1 MPAPALMA
9 CPQCDL
15 LHRAVA
21 PARGVTVSCRR
32 CGAPLRR
39 GGHDSRDLA
48 LALYLTALVLFILA
62 NTFPLLEMTLRG
74 QVKVATL
81 PGCAS
86 ILAELGWPWLSG
98 ILLTTAI
105 LAPFAHMTGMAWVLL
120 RVRAGRQTRATARMF
135 RLVEQFQTWGMAE
148 VFVLGILVSYVK
160 LAAMAALVPG
170 IGLYALAAFILVAA
184 AALSSVDPEAVWHD
198 LGEVPLP
205 PDLPAEAATAR
216 QAGLVTCLACRAL
229 VSRRTLRRCPRC
241 NATLRTRKPES
252 RQRTWALLA
261 TAVVLYLPANLLP
274 VMKVVSLGKTQADT
288 IMGGVIHFVRTGEW
302 LLASII
308 FLASVLVPVLKISIL
323 AFLLLAEQRGLAWR
337 PVQRA
342 RLYRLTELVG
352 RWSMVDIFAVSLMV
366 AMVSLGNVATI
377 EPAPGSVA
385 FALLVVVTMLAA
397 LTFDPRLVW
406 DSLETPAAPP
416 ASPHPGPGLRA
427 QTGLG

>member
-1 MPAPALMA
+1 
-9 CPQCDL
+9 
-15 LHRAVA
+15 V
-21 PARGVTVSCRR
+21 
-32 CGAPLRR
+32 
-39 GGHDSRDLA
+39 A

-62 NTFPLLEMTLRG
+62 NAFPLLEMTLRG

-105 LAPFAHMTGMAWVLL
+105 LAPFAHLVGMAWILY
-120 RVRAGRQTRATARMF
+120 RVRSGRQTRATARMF

-160 LAAMAALVPG
+160 LASMAALVPG

-205 PDLPAEAATAR
+205 ADIPEGAATAQ

-229 VSRRTLRRCPRC
+229 VPWRSSRRCPRC

-288 IMGGVIHFVRTGEW
+288 IMGGVIHFARTGEW

-308 FLASVLVPVLKISIL
+308 FLASVLVPVLKISVL
-323 AFLLLAEQRGLAWR
+323 AFLLLAEQRGLAWK

-352 RWSMVDIFAVSLMV
+352 RWSMVDIFAVALMV
-366 AMVSLGNVATI
+366 AMVSLGNLATI

-385 FALLVVVTMLAA
+385 FAFLVVITMLAA
-397 LTFDPRLVW
+397 LSFEPRLVW
-406 DSLETPAAPP
+406 DSLEAPGNAPALRTQ
-416 ASPHPGPGLRA
+416 PGLR
-427 QTGLG
+427 

>member
-1 MPAPALMA
+1 MA

-15 LHRAVA
+15 LHRAVT
-21 PARGVTVSCRR
+21 PPRGVTARCRR
-32 CGAPLRR
+32 CGAALRR
-39 GGHDSRDLA
+39 GGHDSRDAA
-48 LALYLTALVLFILA
+48 LALYLTALILFVLA
-62 NTFPLLEMTLRG
+62 NAFPLLEMQLRG

-86 ILAELGWPWLSG
+86 ILAELGWPWLAG

-105 LAPFAHMTGMAWVLL
+105 LAPFAHLLGMAWVLL
-120 RVRAGRQTRATARMF
+120 RIRAGRQTRATARMF

-160 LAAMAALVPG
+160 LAAMATLVPG
-170 IGLYALAAFILVAA
+170 PGLYALGAFILVAA
-184 AALSSVDPEAVWHD
+184 AALSAVDPAAVWHD
-198 LGEVPLP
+198 LGEVPDP
-205 PDLPAEAATAR
+205 EGPAGGAATAR
-216 QAGLVTCLACRAL
+216 EADLVTCLACHAL
-229 VSRRTLRRCPRC
+229 VPRGSLRRCPRC

-261 TAVVLYLPANLLP
+261 TACVLYFPANLLP

-288 IMGGVIHFVRTGEW
+288 IMGGVIHFARTGEW
-302 LLASII
+302 HLALII

-323 AFLLLAEQRGLAWR
+323 AFLLLAEQRGLAWG

-397 LTFDPRLVW
+397 LTFEPRLVW
-406 DSLETPAAPP
+406 DNLEAAPP
-416 ASPHPGPGLRA
+416 GRPGSGLRA
-427 QTGLG
+427 PAGPG

>member
-1 MPAPALMA
+1 MA

-15 LHRAVA
+15 LHRAAA

-32 CGAPLRR
+32 CGAALRR
-39 GGHDSRDLA
+39 GGHDSRDAA
-48 LALYLTALVLFILA
+48 LALYLTALILFILA
-62 NTFPLLEMTLRG
+62 NAFPLLEMKLRG

-105 LAPFAHMTGMAWVLL
+105 LAPFAHLLGMAWVLF
-120 RVRAGRQTRATARMF
+120 RIRAGRQTRATARMF

-160 LAAMAALVPG
+160 LAAMATLVPG
-170 IGLYALAAFILVAA
+170 PGLYALGAFVLVAA
-184 AALSSVDPEAVWHD
+184 AALSAVDPEAVWHD
-198 LGEVPLP
+198 LGDMPLP
-205 PDLPAEAATAR
+205 PDIPAQAATAK
-216 QAGLVTCLACRAL
+216 QAGLVSCLACRAL
-229 VSRRTLRRCPRC
+229 VPWRRHRRCPRC

-261 TAVVLYLPANLLP
+261 TALVLYLPANLLP

-288 IMGGVIHFVRTGEW
+288 IMGGVIHFAGTDEW
-302 LLASII
+302 LLAGII
-308 FLASVLVPVLKISIL
+308 FLASVLVPALKISIL
-323 AFLLLAEQRGLAWR
+323 AFLLLAEQRGMAWK

-406 DSLETPAAPP
+406 DNLEGAPP
-416 ASPHPGPGLRA
+416 LPAGASGLRSQPGLR
-427 QTGLG
+427 

>member
-1 MPAPALMA
+1 
-9 CPQCDL
+9 
-15 LHRAVA
+15 
-21 PARGVTVSCRR
+21 
-32 CGAPLRR
+32 
-39 GGHDSRDLA
+39 
-48 LALYLTALVLFILA
+48 
-62 NTFPLLEMTLRG
+62 MTLRG

-105 LAPFAHMTGMAWVLL
+105 LAPFAHLLGMAWVLL
-120 RVRAGRQTRATARMF
+120 RVRSGRQTRATARLF
-135 RLVEQFQTWGMAE
+135 RVVEQFQTWGMAE

-160 LAAMAALVPG
+160 LAAMATLVPG
-170 IGLYALAAFILVAA
+170 PGLYALGAFVLVAA
-184 AALSSVDPEAVWHD
+184 AALSAVDPAAVWHD
-198 LGEVPLP
+198 LGEVEETG
-205 PDLPAEAATAR
+205 PAAAGAATAR
-216 QAGLVTCLACRAL
+216 SAQLVTCLACHAL
-229 VSRRTLRRCPRC
+229 VPRGTRWRCPRC

-261 TAVVLYLPANLLP
+261 TACVLYVPANLLP

-288 IMGGVIHFVRTGEW
+288 IMGGVIHFARTGEW
-302 LLASII
+302 HLAIII

-323 AFLLLAEQRGLAWR
+323 ATLLVAEHRGSAWN

-406 DSLETPAAPP
+406 DNLETAR
-416 ASPHPGPGLRA
+416 G
-427 QTGLG
+427 